1 MSRIQFPN
9 KTRLGLLSIALVGG
23 INLASSAFAVEALP
37 QGYQLAAAEKAGEG
51 KCGEGKCGASGAK
64 AKATEA
70 EGKCGEGKCGASGA
84 KAKATQA
91 EGKCGEGKCGAS
103 GAKATQAEGKC
114 GEGKC
119 GDASFARTDTDHD
132 GRVSRAELLAV
143 APKAGA
149 EFDAIDANH
158 DGYLS
163 EAEVYQFRK
172 HQFDANGNPF
182 PTDLYSKLSQAKN

>member
-1 MSRIQFPN
+1 MTRIQRPN

-23 INLASSAFAVEALP
+23 MNLAASAFAVEALP

-64 AKATEA
+64 
-70 EGKCGEGKCGASGA
+70 G
-84 KAKATQA
+84 
-91 EGKCGEGKCGAS
+91 
-103 GAKATQAEGKC
+103 KATQAEGKC

-119 GDASFARTDTDHD
+119 GDASFARTDADHD
-132 GRVSRAELLAV
+132 GQVSRAELLAV
-143 APKAGA
+143 APGANA
-149 EFDAIDANH
+149 EFDAIYANH

-172 HQFDANGNPF
+172 HQFDANGKPF
-182 PTDLYSKLSQAKN
+182 PSDLYSKLSQARN

>member
-23 INLASSAFAVEALP
+23 INLASSAFAVEPLP

-51 KCGEGKCGASGAK
+51 KCGEGKCGAG
-64 AKATEA
+64 
-70 EGKCGEGKCGASGA
+70 GA

-172 HQFDANGNPF
+172 HQFDANGKPF
-182 PTDLYSKLSQAKN
+182 PTDLYSKLSQAKH